1 MYSETIEQFAKQA
14 EQKIQSLAAAPGAH
28 FVRSMLAGMYVG
40 ASVVLVFV
48 IGATL
53 PPSIQKLVMGV
64 CFGGALTRVLVA
76 GSELV
81 TGLNLVLTL
90 GVLRGKTRFGALL
103 VNWIITWLGNLAGAA
118 LLAWMVVQSGILDA
132 ESLSAFILSA
142 VDKKMNMAAEPLFV
156 RAVLANWLVCLAVWM
171 SARTENDAARILLI
185 WWCMFT
191 FIACGYEHSVANMC
205 TLTLGMLLPHGASI
219 GVNGYAY
226 NLGIVTAGNVIGGG
240 GFVGVM
246 VWAGHVRAKDRPAK
260 TAPDAANPV
269 AALVTVAAA
278 DAALAGASVD
288 PAAQ

>member
-1 MYSETIEQFAKQA
+1 MYSETIEHFAKQS
-14 EQKIQSLAAAPGAH
+14 EQKIQSLGAAPGAH

-40 ASVVLVFV
+40 ASVVLIFV

-64 CFGGALTRVLVA
+64 CFGGALTMVIFA
-76 GSELV
+76 GSELF

-90 GVLRGKTRFGALL
+90 GVLRGKTSFGALL
-103 VNWIITWLGNLAGAA
+103 ANWIVTWLGNLAGAA

-132 ESLSAFILSA
+132 EPVSAFVVAA
-142 VDKKMNMAAEPLFV
+142 VDKKMKMAAEPLFV

-171 SARTENDAARILLI
+171 SARSDNDAARILLI

-205 TLTLGMLLPHGASI
+205 TLTLGMLLPHGASV
-219 GVNGYAY
+219 GMNGYGY
-226 NLGIVTAGNVIGGG
+226 NLGVVTAGNIIGGG

-246 VWAGHVRAKDRPAK
+246 VWAGHVRAKERAAEAK
-260 TAPDAANPV
+260 TEGANPPAGLV
-269 AALVTVAAA
+269 ANAP
-278 DAALAGASVD
+278 LAASVD

>member
-14 EQKIQSLAAAPGAH
+14 EQKVASLAAAPGAH

-48 IGATL
+48 VGATL
-53 PPSIQKLVMGV
+53 PPSVQKLVMGV
-64 CFGGALTRVLVA
+64 CFGGALTMVIFA
-76 GSELV
+76 GSELF

-90 GVLRGKTRFGALL
+90 GVLRGKTSFGALL
-103 VNWIITWLGNLAGAA
+103 ANWIITWLGNLAGAA

-132 ESLSAFILSA
+132 EPVSTFVVAA

-171 SARTENDAARILLI
+171 SARSENDAARILLI

-205 TLTLGMLLPHGASI
+205 TLTMGMLLPHGVTIGAS
-219 GVNGYAY
+219 GYAY
-226 NLGIVTAGNVIGGG
+226 NLGVVTAGNVIGGG

-246 VWAGHVRAKDRPAK
+246 VWAGHVRNKERSAKAATKKPA
-260 TAPDAANPV
+260 T
-269 AALVTVAAA
+269 LVI
-278 DAALAGASVD
+278 DGPLASSVD
-288 PAAQ
+288 PAAE